1 MELKSGIDEKK
12 RGFMLLF
19 HMEVQEFHNA
29 NVCTKGIFVNY
40 KVWKFGWQKEKIPS
54 VFFAIN
60 SLLDEMDAILSFY
73 FMH

>member
-40 KVWKFGWQKEKIPS
+40 KV
-54 VFFAIN
+54 
-60 SLLDEMDAILSFY
+60 
-73 FMH
+73 